1 MHIRRD
7 RYIGVAGVPGALTN
21 VCLVRAMKP
30 GQLGDVSSVL
40 RHALGAD
47 ALLADRFL
55 GAKLVG
61 RPHVLG
67 PLAVDM
73 AALPRAV
80 PDGLLLAG
88 DAAGFIDPMTGDGMQ
103 FAVAGGELAA
113 AAALD
118 ALTDGWE
125 GVQMR
130 LARARRREFASKW
143 RFNRVLRALVASP
156 VGLRAATAGAR
167 LAPGVVRA
175 IVVRAGDCAAARS

>member
-1 MHIRRD
+1 
-7 RYIGVAGVPGALTN
+7 
-21 VCLVRAMKP
+21 MKP